1 MIGSLVT
8 LTLRERLGYGVAE
21 VGASLAYNAINFFLY
36 FFLVNVVGLRP
47 GLAGS
52 VLLLGRIID
61 AVTDPLMGSLSDRAR
76 SRWGRTPF
84 IWVGAVPLGL
94 SFALVW
100 LVPAGSGG
108 LSFGVAVGLLAL
120 HAVLFTVVQVPYLA
134 LTPELAPSYRERT
147 VLTGYRVG
155 FGTVASL
162 LAAATPP
169 LIVAYFGGADE
180 LMQSSRSGWVAMGV
194 IFGVVITLS
203 YVLMALNVHEPA
215 EREEVE
221 EKTRTLRASFRDSLS
236 VLRVYGFI
244 PITLLFMTV
253 TLGLGVVSS
262 ILPFYLDVGLGVGAS
277 GQTVVLGTLFG
288 SAVLALP
295 LWSSFSSRFGKRAAF
310 ATGLAV
316 LSAALGLIVGISP
329 DEGLS
334 PLLFTVAILAGI
346 GVSTVLL
353 FPWAMLPDV
362 VEFDD
367 WQHHRRREGLLY
379 AIFTFGQKTAFALG
393 VFVNGR
399 VQEWTGYLPGASLQP
414 ERAVWG
420 IRLTVGPVAA
430 AIFLVALG
438 LVWWFPITE
447 RRHRAVGRA
456 LERRRG
462 RG

>member
-8 LTLRERLGYGVAE
+8 LSLRERLGYGVAE

-36 FFLVNVVGLRP
+36 FFLVNEVGVRP

-52 VLLLGRIID
+52 VLLLGRVID
-61 AVTDPLMGSLSDRAR
+61 AVTDPLMGFLSDRLR
-76 SRWGRTPF
+76 SRWGRRTPF
-84 IWVGAVPLGL
+84 IWAGALPLGI

-100 LVPAGSGG
+100 LVPTGSQI

-120 HAVLFTVVQVPYLA
+120 HTVLFTVVQVPYLA

-147 VLTGYRVG
+147 ILTSYRVG

-169 LIVAYFGGADE
+169 LIVAHFGGAGR
-180 LMQSSRSGWVAMGV
+180 LMHSDPRGWVAMGL
-194 IFGVVITLS
+194 IFGAIITSS
-203 YVLMALNVHEPA
+203 YVLMALNVREPPA
-215 EREEVE
+215 REEE
-221 EKTRTLRASFRDSLS
+221 GEAPRAPFRDSIS
-236 VLRVYGFI
+236 ILRVHGFV

-253 TLGLGVVSS
+253 TLGLGIVSS
-262 ILPFYLDVGLGVGAS
+262 ILPFYLDVGLGVDAA
-277 GQTVVLGTLFG
+277 GQTLVLGTLFG

-295 LWSSFSSRFGKRAAF
+295 FWSAFSSRLGKRAAF
-310 ATGLAV
+310 AMGLGV
-316 LSAALGLIVGISP
+316 LSAALLLLVGVSP
-329 DEGLS
+329 EEGLS
-334 PLLFTVAILAGI
+334 PLLLSVAMLAGV

-367 WQHHRRREGLLY
+367 WQNRRRREGLLY

-393 VFVNGR
+393 VFLNGR

-420 IRLTVGPVAA
+420 IRLAVGPVAA
-430 AIFLVALG
+430 VVFLVAFG

-447 RRHRAVGRA
+447 ARHETVRRA
-456 LERRRG
+456 LRRRKG